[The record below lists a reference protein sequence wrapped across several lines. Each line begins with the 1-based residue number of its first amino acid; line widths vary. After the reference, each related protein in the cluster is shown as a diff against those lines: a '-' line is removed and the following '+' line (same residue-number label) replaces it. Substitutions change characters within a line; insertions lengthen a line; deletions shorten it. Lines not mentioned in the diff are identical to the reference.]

1 MAAPP
6 SQNEW
11 QQMLER
17 AYRAEDER
25 DQLRA
30 EVKRLRGRVKVFGT
44 ALQIVAN
51 DRESGDYAKQV
62 STDVLRSSPS
72 EGEARPAA
80 QTVCAHCGLAEG
92 HSRRCSVTKLG
103 VDESRMTATPVPQGP
118 SEAMPVALVDNLP
131 EVPPDAVRC
140 PESTAIG
147 RCVLV
152 SDHTDLH
159 RIVVTWG
166 RRRATPSSGD
176 GGQDKP

>member
-1 MAAPP
+1 MIATWDALNPP
-6 SQNEW
+6 PNDGGDLPW
-11 QQMLER
+11 L
-17 AYRAEDER
+17 
-25 DQLRA
+25 
-30 EVKRLRGRVKVFGT
+30 KRLV
-44 ALQIVAN
+44 
-51 DRESGDYAKQV
+51 DRTLAGGDP
-62 STDVLRSSPS
+62 LREAPS